1 MKKTLTAALALST
14 FAGLAL
20 ATSSI
25 DTDPAGCLAIT
36 NAAST
41 SSFIINPFDAF
52 EGGLT
57 LGDIDG
63 SEGDTTDGFICVY
76 NSNGKKLFFAK
87 WRTVDTVTGWWTMAD
102 SNPSVFTNSHP
113 LARGDSVQFTSGES
127 EKVLYVA
134 GTISDNSDPVYLNK
148 NHNFVGNIA
157 PVDKDLGL
165 FSLSGAKYDP
175 FSSCYV
181 YVNGNKLVYL
191 DSTTAGWVGLSGG
204 WYLKSEIN
212 GPHPENATKQDTT
225 IKRGMGFRV
234 YCPQADGTASG
245 VVLNCPGI

>member
-1 MKKTLTAALALST
+1 MKKTLTAALALTAFSSIA
-14 FAGLAL
+14 FADK
-20 ATSSI
+20 ATI

-63 SEGDTTDGFICVY
+63 TEAANGLIKVF
-76 NSNGKKLFFAK
+76 NSNGKKLFEAHWYTYQEK
-87 WRTVDTVTGWWTMAD
+87 TGWWTWEG
-102 SNPSVFTNSHP
+102 SNPVTFTNSHP
-113 LARGDSVQFTSGES
+113 LARGDSIQYTSASTEQ
-127 EKVLYVA
+127 VLYVA
-134 GTISDNSDPVYLNK
+134 GTINDAGAPINLIK
-148 NHNFVGNIA
+148 NHNFVGNVA
-157 PVDKDLGL
+157 PVDKTLGQ
-165 FSLSGAKYDP
+165 FTLSGDNYDP

-191 DSTTAGWVGLSGG
+191 DSTTAGWVGLLAG

-212 GPHPENATKQDTT
+212 GSHPENAENKNSTQ
-225 IKRGMGFRV
+225 IKKGTGFRV
-234 YCPQADGTASG
+234 YFPQADGTASG